1 MYLPDRAALERLAD
15 ALMETLHEQLS
26 GRGEVV
32 IFAAGTVARI
42 GEVFGVRVCDIDAR
56 TGTWTVRALRC
67 RNPSLRDVR
76 HAPRDL

>member
-1 MYLPDRAALERLAD
+1 MYLPDRVALERLAD

-42 GEVFGVRVCDIDAR
+42 GEVFGVRVCDIDAPD
-56 TGTWTVRALRC
+56 G
-67 RNPSLRDVR
+67 
-76 HAPRDL
+76 DLDRPCPPVPKPQSP